1 MDNKKNRIFKT
12 LMLVILTAFVTFMI
26 TTFSVCSYIEK
37 NPKEINS
44 LDVVNVGSNSSLQKY
59 LKNIKSTIEKYYLW
73 NDDIDEDKLETGTIC
88 GYVEA
93 LGDKY
98 TEYIPAEQMEEYTE
112 DITGNFVGVG
122 VYMIADEDLGRI
134 IVYYPIPESP
144 AARAGIKS
152 GDMIKSVDGVEYTT
166 EQFDVIADNL
176 KGEEGT
182 TVNIVIDRNG
192 EELSF
197 DIVREKINTNPISIK
212 LLDNKIGYLNLP
224 SFDEET
230 ALDFKEKVDELKS
243 QGAKSLII
251 DLRNNGGGIVN
262 EATEIADFM
271 LNRGNTIISTVD
283 NKGERQVTISEKDPI
298 ITMPVVV
305 LVNENSAS
313 SSEIL
318 ACSLQENERAKIV
331 GEKTYGKGIIQTLL
345 SLSDGS
351 GLKITTEEYYT
362 PKGSKIHEVGIK
374 PDEEVKLPESVK
386 SVYSVKEEEDTQLK
400 KAIEILK

>member
-73 NDDIDEDKLETGTIC
+73 NDDIDEDKLETGAIC

>member
-1 MDNKKNRIFKT
+1 MDNKKNRIYKT
-12 LMLVILTAFVTFMI
+12 IMLVVLTAFVTFMI
-26 TTFSVCSYIEK
+26 TAFSMYSYIEK
-37 NPKEINS
+37 STKDSSS
-44 LDVVNVGSNSSLQKY
+44 LDVVNVSSNSSLQKY
-59 LKNIKSTIEKYYLW
+59 LKSIKSTIEKYYLW
-73 NDDIDEDKLETGTIC
+73 KDDIDEEKLEDGAIK

-93 LGDKY
+93 LGDEY
-98 TEYIPAEQMEEYTE
+98 TEYIPPEEMKEYTE
-112 DITGNFVGVG
+112 DITGNFVGIG
-122 VYMIADEDLGRI
+122 IYMISDEDLGKI

-144 AARAGIKS
+144 AKKAGIKS
-152 GDMIKSVDGVEYTT
+152 GDVIKSVDGVEYTSSD
-166 EQFDVIADNL
+166 FDTIADHI

-212 LLDNKIGYLNLP
+212 LLDNEIGYLNLP
-224 SFDEET
+224 SFDEDT
-230 ALDFKEKVDELKS
+230 ASDFKDKVEELKS

-251 DLRNNGGGIVN
+251 DLRNNGGGIVD
-262 EATEIADFM
+262 EATNIADFM
-271 LNRGNTIISTVD
+271 LDKGDTIISTVD
-283 NKGERQVTISEKDPI
+283 NKDEKQVTYSEDDPI

-331 GEKTYGKGIIQTLL
+331 GEKTYGKGIIQTFLTL
-345 SLSDGS
+345 TDGS

-362 PKGSKIHEVGIK
+362 PKGNKIHEVGVK
-374 PDEEVKLPESVK
+374 PDEEVELPESIK
-386 SVYSVKEEEDTQLK
+386 NIYSVKEEEDTQLK
-400 KAIEILK
+400 KAIEMLK